1 MDCKNCGKELAEKSK
16 YCHFC
21 GAEVVNERMTF
32 KKLWSDFASK
42 FLGWDNKFFFTI
54 WYLLKQPNI
63 VFEEY
68 LSGVRKKYVAPFAF
82 LAIATALSVLVFTQF
97 EKQYVDMAKSINET
111 QMEFINEQVELDSV
125 QIQSLE
131 KERIETNQRTVEI
144 QKGIL
149 KYYNIYT
156 FLLIPFYALISY
168 WVFGKPYNYTEHL
181 IINSYLQGFVFLVS
195 ILFFLLSIWVHSSL
209 YGFTLLAILIY
220 YSYTYKKLYN
230 YGYGKVIVKF
240 LKFLGIM
247 IGVFVALI
255 LLVVLY
261 KLAEHFLFGG

>member
-1 MDCKNCGKELAEKSK
+1 MNCKNCGKELAKKAK

-32 KKLWSDFASK
+32 RKLWADFASK
-42 FLGWDNKFFFTI
+42 FFGWDNKFFFTI
-54 WYLLKQPNI
+54 WYLLKQPNV

-68 LSGVRKKYVAPFAF
+68 LSGVRKKYVAPFTF
-82 LAIATALSVLVFTQF
+82 LAIATALSLLVFTQF
-97 EKQYVDMAKSINET
+97 EKQYVDIAKSINET
-111 QMEFINEQVELDSV
+111 QMGFINEQANLDSV
-125 QIQSLE
+125 QIQNLE
-131 KERIETNQRTVEI
+131 KDRIIASKRTEDI
-144 QKGIL
+144 QKTIL

-181 IINSYLQGFVFLVS
+181 IINSYLQGFIFFIS
-195 ILFFLLSIWVHSSL
+195 IIFFLLSIWVHPSF
-209 YGFTLLAILIY
+209 YGFAILSMIAY
-220 YSYTYKKLYN
+220 YSYAYKKLYN

-247 IGVFVALI
+247 IGSSLVLF
-255 LLVVLY
+255 LLGVLY
-261 KLAEHFLFGG
+261 KLAEHFLFG